1 MNNKKIITNLV
12 FSGGGVNGIAHIGAL
27 FALKELECLDKVEVL
42 VGTSVGSL
50 VMSLYA
56 IGYEHWELYDFIKL
70 FDLSKLKNLSIQN
83 ISLLGLDTGTNI
95 EFVIKKLI
103 KGKGY
108 QEDIKLKELY
118 EIKKKKIVFTAVC
131 INTMELCHIS
141 HETHPN
147 LPLFLAIRMS
157 TSLPF
162 IYCPVTYEG
171 NMYID
176 GGCLDNF
183 PISMFKNDKNNT
195 IGLLLSGEKNVIKKI
210 DHLETYIIRVLQCIM
225 EGMSMHSKKGFEECT
240 ITVNIETLNLAN
252 FDISNER
259 KDELFLKGYNAVMNN
274 KDKL

>member
-1 MNNKKIITNLV
+1 MDNKKIITNLV

-27 FALKELECLDKVEVL
+27 FALKELGCLDKIEVL

-56 IGYEHWELYDFIKL
+56 IGYEPWELYDFIKL

-108 QEDIKLKELY
+108 HEDIKLKELY
-118 EIKKKKIVFTAVC
+118 EIIKKKIIFTAVC

-141 HETHPN
+141 YETHPN
-147 LPLFLAIRMS
+147 LPLYLAIRMS

-183 PISMFKNDKNNT
+183 PISIFKDDKNNT
-195 IGLLLSGEKNVIKKI
+195 IGLLLSGEKNIIKKI

-225 EGMSMHSKKGFEECT
+225 EGMSMHAKKGFEECT